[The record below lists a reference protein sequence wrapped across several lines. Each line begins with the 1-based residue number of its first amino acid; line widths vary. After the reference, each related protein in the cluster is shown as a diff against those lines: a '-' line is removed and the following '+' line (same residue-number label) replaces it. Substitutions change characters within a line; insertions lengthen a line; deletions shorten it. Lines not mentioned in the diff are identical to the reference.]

1 MKILLTNSFIQAN
14 HRHVHIHPNFGD
26 LALLQLSEMISDF
39 NEILILDNLVERSF
53 FQLRKFLKAIESFK
67 PDVIGISNNCIGDM
81 LPILKLVKVIRKRF
95 PKIIIVGGGINATVY
110 WEHFLKNGFDFVVLG
125 EGEFTFREL
134 ILALNLTGKC
144 FDDIMGL
151 TFKRDNVLFKTEPR
165 QLIKDLDDLP
175 IIKNRKP
182 LKSKLFPGRW
192 SVSLETSR
200 GCPYGCNF
208 CSPSAFW
215 EKTYRRKS
223 NTRILEEI
231 KMLYDCWGPL
241 HIYFTDITMTHDKEK
256 VIELLKMIL
265 SAQIDIKWFAESR
278 ADVFADNPRLVE
290 LAKES
295 GMYATLLGFE
305 TFDQKLMNTLGK
317 NIVVSKNIEAYHA
330 LKRNNIFVIGSH
342 MFGIPG
348 QTKQNFKTTYS
359 LGVKYTDIF
368 WISYFA
374 AIPGTPLFRK
384 YELLNSSNKIELES
398 LLKLK
403 SYKNLCQYAFIL
415 IRYYSSFKVFLKLIV
430 PRSRIHFKLQL
441 LSYTAFISTIY
452 YKLLTM
458 AYIKKI

>member
-295 GMYATLLGFE
+295 
-305 TFDQKLMNTLGK
+305 
-317 NIVVSKNIEAYHA
+317 
-330 LKRNNIFVIGSH
+330 
-342 MFGIPG
+342 
-348 QTKQNFKTTYS
+348 
-359 LGVKYTDIF
+359 
-368 WISYFA
+368 
-374 AIPGTPLFRK
+374 
-384 YELLNSSNKIELES
+384 LN
-398 LLKLK
+398 
-403 SYKNLCQYAFIL
+403 
-415 IRYYSSFKVFLKLIV
+415 
-430 PRSRIHFKLQL
+430 
-441 LSYTAFISTIY
+441 
-452 YKLLTM
+452 
-458 AYIKKI
+458 